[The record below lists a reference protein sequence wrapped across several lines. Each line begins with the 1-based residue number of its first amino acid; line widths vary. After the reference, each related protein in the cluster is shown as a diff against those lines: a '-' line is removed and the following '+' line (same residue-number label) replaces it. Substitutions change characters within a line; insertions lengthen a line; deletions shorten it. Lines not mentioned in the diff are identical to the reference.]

1 MTNTLFNML
10 NFFKKLFKKKNQEK
24 ETVSD
29 INLACAIILIEVSY
43 SDFEIKEVE
52 IEKMLNFFETDLNL
66 SKDKSTWLKNEAQKL
81 HKDTN
86 CLRKY
91 IKLINDSY
99 TKEEKVNLINIAWR
113 IAKADNEID
122 KYEEHRIR
130 KISELLYLNHSDFIK
145 EKINTN

>member
-1 MTNTLFNML
+1 ML
-10 NFFKKLFKKKNQEK
+10 NFFKKIFKKKDQEK

-29 INLACAIILIEVSY
+29 INLACAIILLEVSY

-52 IEKMLNFFETDLNL
+52 TDKMLKFFETDLNL
-66 SKDKSTWLKNEAQKL
+66 SKDKSIWLNEEAQKL

-113 IAKADNEID
+113 IARADNEID

>member
-1 MTNTLFNML
+1 ML
-10 NFFKKLFKKKNQEK
+10 NFLKKIFKKKDQEK

-29 INLACAIILIEVSY
+29 INLACAIILLEVSY
-43 SDFEIKEVE
+43 SDFEIKDVE
-52 IEKMLNFFETDLNL
+52 IEKILNFFETDLNL
-66 SKDKSTWLKNEAQKL
+66 SKDKSTWLNNEAQKL

-113 IAKADNEID
+113 IARADNEID

>member
-1 MTNTLFNML
+1 ML
-10 NFFKKLFKKKNQEK
+10 NFLKKIFKKKDQEK

-29 INLACAIILIEVSY
+29 INLACAIILLEVSY

-52 IEKMLNFFETDLNL
+52 TDKMLKFFETDLNL
-66 SKDKSTWLKNEAQKL
+66 SKDKSIWLNEEAQKL
-81 HKDTN
+81 HKDIN

-113 IAKADNEID
+113 IARADNEID

>member
-1 MTNTLFNML
+1 ML
-10 NFFKKLFKKKNQEK
+10 NFLKKLFKKKDQEK
-24 ETVSD
+24 DIISD
-29 INLACAIILIEVSY
+29 INLACAIILLEVSY
-43 SDFEIKEVE
+43 SDFEIKDVE
-52 IEKMLNFFETDLNL
+52 IEKMLTFFETDLNL
-66 SKDKSTWLKNEAQKL
+66 SKDKSTWLNNEAQKL

-91 IKLINDSY
+91 IKLINDNF
-99 TKEEKVNLINIAWR
+99 TKKEKVNLINIAWR
-113 IAKADNEID
+113 IAKADNDID

>member
-1 MTNTLFNML
+1 ML
-10 NFFKKLFKKKNQEK
+10 NFLKKIFKKKDQEK

-29 INLACAIILIEVSY
+29 INLACAIILLEVSY

-52 IEKMLNFFETDLNL
+52 TDKMLKFFETDLNL
-66 SKDKSTWLKNEAQKL
+66 SKDKSIWLNEEAQKL

-113 IAKADNEID
+113 IARADNEID

>member
-1 MTNTLFNML
+1 ML
-10 NFFKKLFKKKNQEK
+10 NFLKKIFKKKKQVK
-24 ETVSD
+24 ETISD
-29 INLACAIILIEVSY
+29 INLACAIILLEVSY
-43 SDFEIKEVE
+43 SDFEIKEAE
-52 IEKMLNFFETDLNL
+52 TQKMLKFFETDLNL
-66 SKDKSTWLKNEAQKL
+66 SKDKSIWLNEEAQKL

-99 TKEEKVNLINIAWR
+99 TKEEKINLINIAWR
-113 IAKADNEID
+113 IARADNEID

>member
-1 MTNTLFNML
+1 ML
-10 NFFKKLFKKKNQEK
+10 NFLKKIFKKKDQEK

-29 INLACAIILIEVSY
+29 INLACAIILLEVSY

-52 IEKMLNFFETDLNL
+52 TDKMLKFFETDLNL
-66 SKDKSTWLKNEAQKL
+66 SKDKSIWLNEEAQKL

-113 IAKADNEID
+113 IARADNEID

-145 EKINTN
+145 EKINTD

>member
-1 MTNTLFNML
+1 ML
-10 NFFKKLFKKKNQEK
+10 NFLKKIFKKKDQEK

-29 INLACAIILIEVSY
+29 INLACAIILLEVSY

-52 IEKMLNFFETDLNL
+52 IEKMLKFFETDLNL
-66 SKDKSTWLKNEAQKL
+66 SKDKSIWLNEEAQKL

-91 IKLINDSY
+91 IRLINDSY
-99 TKEEKVNLINIAWR
+99 TKEKKVNLINIAWR
-113 IAKADNEID
+113 IARADDDID

-130 KISELLYLNHSDFIK
+130 KISELLYLDHSDFIK

>member
-1 MTNTLFNML
+1 ML
-10 NFFKKLFKKKNQEK
+10 NFLKKIFKKKVQEK

-29 INLACAIILIEVSY
+29 INLACAIILLEVSY

-52 IEKMLNFFETDLNL
+52 TDKMLKFFETDLNL
-66 SKDKSTWLKNEAQKL
+66 SKDKSIWLNEEAQKL

-99 TKEEKVNLINIAWR
+99 TKEEKVNLINIAWK
-113 IAKADNEID
+113 IARADNEID

>member
-1 MTNTLFNML
+1 ML
-10 NFFKKLFKKKNQEK
+10 NFFKKIFKKKRQEK
-24 ETVSD
+24 ETISD
-29 INLACAIILIEVSY
+29 INLACAIILLEVSY
-43 SDFEIKEVE
+43 SDFEIKDVE

-66 SKDKSTWLKNEAQKL
+66 SKDKSTWLNNEAQKL

-99 TKEEKVNLINIAWR
+99 TKEEKLNLINIAWR

>member
-1 MTNTLFNML
+1 ML
-10 NFFKKLFKKKNQEK
+10 NFFKKIFKKKRQEK
-24 ETVSD
+24 ETISD
-29 INLACAIILIEVSY
+29 INLACAIILLEVSY
-43 SDFEIKEVE
+43 SDFEIKDVE

-66 SKDKSTWLKNEAQKL
+66 SKDKSTWLNNEAQKL

-99 TKEEKVNLINIAWR
+99 TKEEKLNLINIAWR

-130 KISELLYLNHSDFIK
+130 KKSELLYLNHSDFIK

>member
-1 MTNTLFNML
+1 ML
-10 NFFKKLFKKKNQEK
+10 NFLKKIFKKKVQEK

-29 INLACAIILIEVSY
+29 INLACAIILLEVSY

-52 IEKMLNFFETDLNL
+52 TDKMLKFFETDLNL
-66 SKDKSTWLKNEAQKL
+66 SKDKSIWLNEEAQKL

-113 IAKADNEID
+113 IARADNEID

>member
-1 MTNTLFNML
+1 ML
-10 NFFKKLFKKKNQEK
+10 NFLKKLFKKKDK
-24 ETVSD
+24 KKDIISD
-29 INLACAIILIEVSY
+29 INLACAIILLEVSY
-43 SDFEIKEVE
+43 SDFEIKDVE
-52 IEKMLNFFETDLNL
+52 IEKMLTFFETDLNL
-66 SKDKSTWLKNEAQKL
+66 SKDKSTWLNNEAQKL

-91 IKLINDSY
+91 IKLINDNF

-113 IAKADNEID
+113 IAKADNDID

>member
-1 MTNTLFNML
+1 ML
-10 NFFKKLFKKKNQEK
+10 NFLKKIFKKKGQEK

-29 INLACAIILIEVSY
+29 INLACAIILLEVSY

-52 IEKMLNFFETDLNL
+52 TDKMLKFFETDLNL
-66 SKDKSTWLKNEAQKL
+66 SKDKSIWLNEEAQKI

-113 IAKADNEID
+113 IARADNEID